1 MTTPND
7 NTNTAAEK
15 NNSLLDNLRE
25 PFQAWVSAG
34 ARLGDVVS
42 DFTERFRADREST
55 DTPTDAHSVYS
66 GESATAGAASAA
78 DRFRTATQEARA
90 GLSGAKSPEDYK
102 NVSLAFAGRAEEILR
117 DLAGSARRAADQT
130 KESASAAEAKAAF
143 TSAVSSVRVTF
154 DETVEQ
160 ARARRAATGATEPEG
175 EQSFIDDLRRRLDDL
190 ISRAGSIVEKE
201 GEEKQGEEQRFT
213 PTAPSNTG
221 EGDVPHMI
229 DGEVVSS
236 EDVPP
241 TTTREN

>member
-7 NTNTAAEK
+7 NTNTTPEQ

-42 DFTERFRADREST
+42 DFAERFRADREST
-55 DTPTDAHSVYS
+55 DTPTDVHSVYS
-66 GESATAGAASAA
+66 GESATAGEASAA
-78 DRFRTATQEARA
+78 DRFRSAAQEARA

-102 NVSLAFAGRAEEILR
+102 NVSLAFAGHAEEILR

-130 KESASAAEAKAAF
+130 KGSESASEAKTAF
-143 TSAVSSVRVTF
+143 TSAVSSVRATF

-160 ARARRAATGATEPEG
+160 ARARRAAAGTADAEG

-190 ISRAGSIVEKE
+190 IHRAGSVVDRD
-201 GEEKQGEEQRFT
+201 GGEQRST
-213 PTAPSNTG
+213 PTTPSTTG
-221 EGDVPHMI
+221 EGEVPHMI

-236 EDVPP
+236 EDLPP

>member
-7 NTNTAAEK
+7 NTNTTPEQ

-42 DFTERFRADREST
+42 DFAERFRADREST
-55 DTPTDAHSVYS
+55 DTPTDAQSVYS
-66 GESATAGAASAA
+66 GQSATAGEASAA
-78 DRFRTATQEARA
+78 ERFRNAAQEARA

-130 KESASAAEAKAAF
+130 KDSASASEAKAAF
-143 TSAVSSVRVTF
+143 TSAVSSVRATF

-160 ARARRAATGATEPEG
+160 ARARRADAADTTDAAG

-190 ISRAGSIVEKE
+190 ITRAGSVVDKE
-201 GEEKQGEEQRFT
+201 GGEQRFT
-213 PTAPSNTG
+213 PTAPSTTG
-221 EGDVPHMI
+221 DGEVPHMI
-229 DGEVVSS
+229 DGEVVST